1 MAPIT
6 VTTEVNRSAGDVFS
20 YATDRTHFSELQN
33 GVEGYIE
40 AAPTGSGRNGSQRG
54 ESAWPIAPQPP
65 KSPRSIHLTHGASVR
80 GFDGSTRAAV
90 DVSVFLL
97 PKSGRD

>member
-54 ESAWPIAPQPP
+54 ESAWPIAPSAAEVTAFDPP
-65 KSPRSIHLTHGASVR
+65 NTWSVR
-80 GFDGSTRAAV
+80 PR
-90 DVSVFLL
+90 LRRL
-97 PKSGRD
+97 H